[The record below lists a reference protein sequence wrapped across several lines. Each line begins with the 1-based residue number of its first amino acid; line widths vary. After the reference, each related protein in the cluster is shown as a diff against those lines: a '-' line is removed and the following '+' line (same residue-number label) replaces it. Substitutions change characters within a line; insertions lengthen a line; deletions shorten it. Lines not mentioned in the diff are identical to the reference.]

1 MSDAVTFTWKKID
14 LATGRLSEMVEFYT
28 DVFGIDF
35 EPIPVGDSK
44 LYCGRLGGIELLL
57 APKELSGHKP
67 DDTGVHQFHIVVS
80 DLSVVRQRCES
91 LGYEIEESS
100 FGDGKEAFCLRDPD
114 GNPLILIQE

>member
-1 MSDAVTFTWKKID
+1 MSGVITFKWKKID

-28 DVFGIDF
+28 NTFAIEFKTV
-35 EPIPVGDSK
+35 PVGEAS
-44 LYCGRLGGIELLL
+44 LYSGRLGELEMLL

-80 DLSVVRQRCES
+80 DLSAVRKRCAAH
-91 LGYEIEESS
+91 GDIIEESS

-114 GNPLILIQE
+114 GNPLILVQE